1 MCSRSK
7 RSDRGCR
14 HHRAR
19 LLGRVLG
26 GRPQSTRYPTRCHP
40 ILLRN
45 SRALRWPAAM
55 GRDWWR
61 RFANPLL
68 LLCHKTVEFS
78 KTDGK
83 KSNDFNTGAN
93 A

>member
-1 MCSRSK
+1 
-7 RSDRGCR
+7 
-14 HHRAR
+14 
-19 LLGRVLG
+19 
-26 GRPQSTRYPTRCHP
+26 
-40 ILLRN
+40 
-45 SRALRWPAAM
+45 M